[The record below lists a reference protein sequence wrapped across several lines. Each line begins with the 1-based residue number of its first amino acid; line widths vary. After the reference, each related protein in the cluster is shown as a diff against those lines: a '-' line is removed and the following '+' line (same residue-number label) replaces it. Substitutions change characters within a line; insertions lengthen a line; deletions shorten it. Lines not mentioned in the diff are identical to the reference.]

1 MVYDLFPPY
10 REVVFHFLT
19 TLDGR
24 TYHTHTLTRT
34 LVGSVFVSV
43 VCLFTVS
50 ELSLAYA
57 EYLERMFDNSDDL
70 VVVDLFTVPHD
81 VDLNN
86 PVLIEWTDVD

>member
-1 MVYDLFPPY
+1 
-10 REVVFHFLT
+10 
-19 TLDGR
+19 
-24 TYHTHTLTRT
+24 
-34 LVGSVFVSV
+34 
-43 VCLFTVS
+43 VS

-57 EYLERMFDNSDDL
+57 EYLERMFNNSDDL